1 MIDVEKIRRERIC
14 PICGQKISYIE
25 RKKIHEKFYLYCV
38 HVKREAGKRKTK
50 RCYLGPE
57 ARLKAPP
64 PIKIASLSG
73 EEISRPI
80 IEQIEIS
87 KELLEDILMYY
98 DKRRTT
104 KMTKE
109 RKARAVEA
117 FRKVFS
123 KGTKIVRIETP

>member
-14 PICGQKISYIE
+14 PVCGQKISYIE

-38 HVKREAGKRKTK
+38 HVKREGGKRKTK

-57 ARLKAPP
+57 ARLKAPS
-64 PIKIASLSG
+64 PIKIASLGG
-73 EEISRPI
+73 EEISPPV

-98 DKRRTT
+98 DKRRT
-104 KMTKE
+104 KGMTKE
-109 RKARAVEA
+109 RRAKAIET
-117 FRKVFS
+117 FRRIFS
-123 KGTKIVRIETP
+123 KGEKIVRVETP